1 MQAPSSDSILA
12 VLHDFA
18 LDQGMPVSPD
28 WPLALW
34 VSEVYPEM
42 GTLARKN
49 LVVESP
55 LGFCARNT
63 GVGYAWSTASFG
75 PDEEMRSIY
84 KSTSVVRSSL
94 YDGYSSCSSRR
105 SVRAQRFGATVV
117 PSGGTSISSRRGRV
131 MYASKSTFRGPGL
144 RAGRYRRWV
153 DH

>member
-1 MQAPSSDSILA
+1 MQALSSDSILA
-12 VLHDFA
+12 VIHDFA
-18 LDQGMPVSPD
+18 LDQGMPISPD

-42 GTLARKN
+42 GTLAWES

-55 LGFCARNT
+55 LGLWLKHT
-63 GVGYAWSTASFG
+63 GVGYAWSSASFG

-84 KSTSVVRSSL
+84 KSTSVVRSGL

-105 SVRAQRFGATVV
+105 SVGAQRFGAGIG
-117 PSGGTSISSRRGRV
+117 PSWGTSIYSREGRV